1 MSQVPP
7 VLIFDVNETLL
18 DLAALDPLLVDVFGS
33 PSPRGEW
40 FARLLHGSVVANYTG
55 GYRSFGEIG
64 VEALLA
70 LAQRR
75 GVDLDPEHARQIVGT
90 MLSLPP
96 HPDVPK
102 AMRRLSGAGFRMITL
117 TNSSNAAV
125 GAQMHNAGLE
135 GHLEALISVDE
146 VRLFK
151 PAPEVYRKAA
161 ELLKIEIDQGL
172 LIASHDWDV
181 LGARAA
187 GMPGAYLARPGT
199 VWAFP
204 DPEPDLVAADLE
216 ALADRLIG

>member
-1 MSQVPP
+1 M
-7 VLIFDVNETLL
+7 LI
-18 DLAALDPLLVDVFGS
+18 DVFGP

-40 FARLLHGSVVANYTG
+40 FTRLLHASVVVNYTG
-55 GYRSFGEIG
+55 QYRSFGEIG

-70 LAQRR
+70 LARR
-75 GVDLDPEHARQIVGT
+75 RQVDLDPEHARRIVGT

-96 HPDVPK
+96 HPDVPE
-102 AMRRLSGAGFRMITL
+102 AMQRLSDAGFRMITL
-117 TNSSNAAV
+117 TNSSTGAV
-125 GAQMHNAGLE
+125 GAQMENARLE
-135 GHLEALISVDE
+135 SHLEALISVDE

-161 ELLKIEIDQGL
+161 ELLDIEIDQGL

-199 VWAFP
+199 VWGFS
-204 DPEPDLVAADLE
+204 DPQPDLVAADLA